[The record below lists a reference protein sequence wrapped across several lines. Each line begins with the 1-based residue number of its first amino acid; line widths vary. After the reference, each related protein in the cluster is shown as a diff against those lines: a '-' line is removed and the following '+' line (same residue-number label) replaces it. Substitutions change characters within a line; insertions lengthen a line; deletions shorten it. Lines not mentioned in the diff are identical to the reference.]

1 MKDTERQRF
10 LNKLRFYSPGT
21 QENFL
26 LREKKELEDR
36 LELINNIL
44 MEIQKDRNLGENDE
58 KA

>member
-1 MKDTERQRF
+1 MKDAERQRF

-21 QENFL
+21 QESFL
-26 LREKKELEDR
+26 LREKKELQDR
-36 LELINNIL
+36 LELIDNIL